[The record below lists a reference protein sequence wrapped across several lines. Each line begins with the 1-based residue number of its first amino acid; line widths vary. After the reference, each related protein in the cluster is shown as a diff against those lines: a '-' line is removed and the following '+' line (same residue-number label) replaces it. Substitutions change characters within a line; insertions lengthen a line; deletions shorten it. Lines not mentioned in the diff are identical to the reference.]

1 MCHDAAV
8 LTLPPSDPT
17 HASCDPCG
25 DESLDAC
32 VHASLLFS
40 LESNC
45 FGQAHVMYHVYEI
58 KNIISTSIYFT
69 EAANQGRPRNVNNR
83 RKKQAASP
91 GRQYYICTTQINYRI
106 PTSQSINY
114 STSFQSDHESDSVY
128 VLLVIAFVG
137 CSLFFF
143 QIFPSVDFSV
153 LLVSRVFLFFFC
165 FELDRSYFIFLLCFQ
180 SRRWGLPKQ
189 SWKVTDTGREGDFSP
204 GRIEV

>member
-1 MCHDAAV
+1 MHAVGRRAGPLDLFKAHARSLQGNLQGLACVCVCHDAAV

-58 KNIISTSIYFT
+58 KNIISSSIYFT

-83 RKKQAASP
+83 RKKQAASS
-91 GRQYYICTTQINYRI
+91 GRQIILYLYSTQINYRF
-106 PTSQSINY
+106 PTTQSINY
-114 STSFQSDHESDSVY
+114 STNFQSDHESD
-128 VLLVIAFVG
+128 
-137 CSLFFF
+137 
-143 QIFPSVDFSV
+143 
-153 LLVSRVFLFFFC
+153 
-165 FELDRSYFIFLLCFQ
+165 
-180 SRRWGLPKQ
+180 
-189 SWKVTDTGREGDFSP
+189 
-204 GRIEV
+204 